1 MAPTLTE
8 SARRLRAARR
18 HMDNAM
24 ESCRLSALAALE
36 TGATEVDVAA
46 VLGVNRTTVRR
57 WQGK

>member
-1 MAPTLTE
+1 MTPTLAE
-8 SARRLRAARR
+8 AARRLRAARR
-18 HMDNAM
+18 HLDNAM
-24 ESCRLSALAALE
+24 ETCRLSALTAIE